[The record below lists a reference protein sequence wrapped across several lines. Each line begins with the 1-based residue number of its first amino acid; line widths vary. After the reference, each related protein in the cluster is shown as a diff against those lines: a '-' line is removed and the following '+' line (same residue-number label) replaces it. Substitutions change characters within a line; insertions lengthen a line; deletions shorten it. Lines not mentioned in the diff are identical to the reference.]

1 MNTQCGRYVK
11 AVRAGG
17 VSEIQISSFYRFIM
31 VCQAYHTHE
40 DETPDCRFMNINS
53 IETGGGRLGGKVKF
67 VQSFF
72 FVMPRSVTVRFY

>member
-1 MNTQCGRYVK
+1 MNTQCGRSVK

-53 IETGGGRLGGKVKF
+53 IETGGGEAWRKGKVCS
-67 VQSFF
+67 VVFF
-72 FVMPRSVTVRFY
+72 RYA